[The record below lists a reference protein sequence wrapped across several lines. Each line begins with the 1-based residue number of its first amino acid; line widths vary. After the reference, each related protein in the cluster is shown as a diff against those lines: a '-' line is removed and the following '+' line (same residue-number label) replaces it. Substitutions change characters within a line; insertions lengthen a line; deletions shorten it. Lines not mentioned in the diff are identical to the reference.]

1 MIGGGTSWYE
11 DDDGPTVRPFAVTR
25 GRVRINQG
33 DLDMLTLVR
42 AVHPRA
48 NRNGLQWEHN
58 EILQMCVARPLSLVE
73 VSARLD
79 LLLAAVKVLVGDL
92 IDAGALVVQSPARPA
107 PPNPELLQA
116 VLDGVRRL

>member
-1 MIGGGTSWYE
+1 MIDGGTSWYE
-11 DDDGPTVRPFAVTR
+11 DDYGPSVRPFAVTR
-25 GRVRINQG
+25 GRVRVNRG

-42 AVHPRA
+42 TVHPDAHR
-48 NRNGLQWEHN
+48 NRLQWEHN
-58 EILQMCVARPLSLVE
+58 EILLMCVVRPLSLVE
-73 VSARLD
+73 ISARLD

-92 IDAGALVVQSPARPA
+92 LDVGALVLQSPARPV

>member
-1 MIGGGTSWYE
+1 MIDGGTSWYE
-11 DDDGPTVRPFAVTR
+11 DDYGPAVRPFAVTR
-25 GRVRINQG
+25 GRVRVNQG

-42 AVHPRA
+42 AVHPGA
-48 NRNGLQWEHN
+48 HRNGLQWEHS
-58 EILQMCVARPLSLVE
+58 EILQMCVGRPLSLVE
-73 VSARLD
+73 ISARID

-92 IDAGALVVQSPARPA
+92 LDVGALIVQSPARPA